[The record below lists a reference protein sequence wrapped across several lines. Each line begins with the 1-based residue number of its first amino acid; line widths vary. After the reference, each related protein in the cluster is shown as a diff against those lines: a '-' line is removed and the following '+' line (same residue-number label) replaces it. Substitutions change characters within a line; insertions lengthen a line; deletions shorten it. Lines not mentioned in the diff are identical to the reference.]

1 MNWNPFSRDRDRAE
15 STDCAEE
22 PCPSPEALR
31 EAGELKR
38 LRPRVERAV
47 KERDRLLAENNYTA
61 RIRALYQEGH
71 AS

>member
-1 MNWNPFSRDRDRAE
+1 MRWAFWRSREPVEDRAA
-15 STDCAEE
+15 TPTA
-22 PCPSPEALR
+22 EALR
-31 EAGELKR
+31 EAGELQL

-47 KERDRLLAENNYTA
+47 RERNRLLAENNYTA

>member
-1 MNWNPFSRDRDRAE
+1 MNWNPFSRDRAKSD
-15 STDCAEE
+15 DCTED
-22 PCPSPEALR
+22 PCPTPEALR

-47 KERDRLLAENNYTA
+47 RERDRLLAENNYTA

-71 AS
+71 VS